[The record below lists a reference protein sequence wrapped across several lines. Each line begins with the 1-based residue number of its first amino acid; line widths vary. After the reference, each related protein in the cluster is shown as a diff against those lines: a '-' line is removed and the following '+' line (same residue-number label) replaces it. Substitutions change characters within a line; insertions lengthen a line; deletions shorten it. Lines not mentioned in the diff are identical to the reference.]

1 MNKEKL
7 NKLMNTLL
15 LISTMA
21 ILVGALLKL
30 QHYPYGNHIFWL
42 GIWTNF
48 VFSSYEI
55 NRLKKII
62 AKSNGMTTP
71 EELSN

>member
-1 MNKEKL
+1 MTQEKL
-7 NKLMNTLL
+7 NKLMNSLL

-21 ILVGALLKL
+21 ILVGALIKL
-30 QHYPYGNHIFWL
+30 QHYPYGNLIFWL

-62 AKSNGMTTP
+62 AKSNGIP
-71 EELSN
+71 SQEEVSS